1 MTRTAMTRTTLPAR
15 ALLAVPLALVAL
27 AALTAGGCAATGPG
41 VPGDREDPG
50 LLRVVAAFY
59 PLRFVAERVGGD
71 RVSVAALTPP
81 GVEAH
86 DLELTPSLVSEIAGA
101 DLVVYLSGFQ
111 PAVDDAVTAY
121 ARLALDVAE
130 VVPLIGTDHGGD
142 DQDGDHQDGDHQDG
156 DRGHGAEDPHLWLD
170 PDRLATIAAQM
181 ATSLGAIDVRG
192 ADHYATGAAELR
204 QELAALDTA
213 YAEGLAVCQR
223 REIVVSHAAFG
234 YLADRYDLTQIAITG
249 LSPEDEPT
257 PQRLAEVIH
266 EAQRHGATTIFF
278 EVLVSPRV
286 AQVIAGQVGARTAV
300 LDPIEG
306 LAPGSDQDY
315 LSVMRTNLDALRAA
329 LGCE

>member
-1 MTRTAMTRTTLPAR
+1 MTRTATPAR
-15 ALLAVPLALVAL
+15 AFLAAPLALVVL

-41 VPGDREDPG
+41 GPGDREDPD

-71 RVSVAALTPP
+71 RVSVAPLTPP

-101 DLVVYLSGFQ
+101 DLVIYLSGFQ
-111 PAVDDAVTAY
+111 PAVDDTVTAY

-130 VVPLIGTDHGGD
+130 VVPLIGTDHGRGGGGQDDDHQDD
-142 DQDGDHQDGDHQDG
+142 DQD
-156 DRGHGAEDPHLWLD
+156 HGAADPHLWLD
-170 PDRLATIAAQM
+170 PDRLATIAAEM
-181 ATSLGAIDVRG
+181 ATSLGTIDARG
-192 ADHYATGAAELR
+192 ADHYTTGAAELR

-213 YAEGLAVCQR
+213 YAAGLAVCQR

-286 AQVIAGQVGARTAV
+286 AQVIAEQVGAGTAV

-306 LAPGSDQDY
+306 LAPGSDEDY

-329 LGCE
+329 LECE

>member
-1 MTRTAMTRTTLPAR
+1 MTRTTMTRTTLPAR
-15 ALLAVPLALVAL
+15 ALLAAPLALVAL

-41 VPGDREDPG
+41 VPGDREDPD

-71 RVSVAALTPP
+71 RVSVAPLTPP

-130 VVPLIGTDHGGD
+130 VVPLIGTDHGGG
-142 DQDGDHQDGDHQDG
+142 DQDDDHQDDDQ
-156 DRGHGAEDPHLWLD
+156 GHGAEDPHLWLD
-170 PDRLATIAAQM
+170 PDRLATIAAEM
-181 ATSLGAIDVRG
+181 ATSLGAIDARG
-192 ADHYATGAAELR
+192 ADHYTTGAAELR

-223 REIVVSHAAFG
+223 REIVVSHTAFG
-234 YLADRYDLTQIAITG
+234 YLADRYELTQIAITG

-306 LAPGSDQDY
+306 LAPGSHEDY

-329 LGCE
+329 LECE